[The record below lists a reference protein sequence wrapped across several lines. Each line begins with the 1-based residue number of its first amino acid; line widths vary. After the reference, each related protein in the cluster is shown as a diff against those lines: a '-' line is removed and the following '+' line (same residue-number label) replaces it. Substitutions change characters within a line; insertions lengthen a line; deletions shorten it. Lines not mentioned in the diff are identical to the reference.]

1 MHALLCYVSS
11 GSVGTI
17 WFSSKFISQT
27 PERLQGTALL
37 CLSVHSPGVIS
48 LSVDSMQRLATAH
61 DRPAVA
67 VMLMPG
73 LLGSWCPAA
82 AHSWPDSQF
91 MASILVQQHLVSWH
105 VSDCAPGLSFFTNR
119 SMTQARCKPQQQKRM
134 LAERWHA
141 PRLSLYESLRE
152 PEGLQQLA
160 PPHSKGYLLKW
171 DLDITR
177 FHTEDLVCS
186 PSRLDLPG
194 SINCADG

>member
-1 MHALLCYVSS
+1 
-11 GSVGTI
+11 
-17 WFSSKFISQT
+17 
-27 PERLQGTALL
+27 
-37 CLSVHSPGVIS
+37 
-48 LSVDSMQRLATAH
+48 
-61 DRPAVA
+61 
-67 VMLMPG
+67 
-73 LLGSWCPAA
+73 
-82 AHSWPDSQF
+82 
-91 MASILVQQHLVSWH
+91 
-105 VSDCAPGLSFFTNR
+105 
-119 SMTQARCKPQQQKRM
+119 M

>member
-1 MHALLCYVSS
+1 MLGL
-11 GSVGTI
+11 
-17 WFSSKFISQT
+17 
-27 PERLQGTALL
+27 
-37 CLSVHSPGVIS
+37 
-48 LSVDSMQRLATAH
+48 
-61 DRPAVA
+61 AVA

-73 LLGSWCPAA
+73 LFGSSCAAA
-82 AHSWPDSQF
+82 AHSWPDRQF
-91 MASILVQQHLVSWH
+91 MAGILVQQHLASWH

-119 SMTQARCKPQQQKRM
+119 SMSQARCKPQQQKRM

-141 PRLSLYESLRE
+141 PRASLYESLRE